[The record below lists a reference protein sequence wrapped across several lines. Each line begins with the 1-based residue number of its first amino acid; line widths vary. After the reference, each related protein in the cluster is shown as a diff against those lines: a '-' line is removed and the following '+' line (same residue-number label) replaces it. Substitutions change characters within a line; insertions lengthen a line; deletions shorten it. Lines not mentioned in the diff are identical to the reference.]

1 MAADSFRDER
11 KAQFVNRKPITI
23 LLYKKTSTVSIL
35 TAVSGETMLVLYQ
48 IREEPKEKHPVYNT
62 QGAGLPAYIFILN
75 RTYVRDMSFL

>member
-48 IREEPKEKHPVYNT
+48 IRDEPKYCNPLFINDLKTKSRND
-62 QGAGLPAYIFILN
+62 YI
-75 RTYVRDMSFL
+75 VSK